1 MIPIQYLLVGF
12 EGGQISPKLR
22 NRVSALRTLRDAGAI
37 TVINLVAVN
46 KAADGTVTAGQYSDL
61 STEEREALGVVAGAL
76 VGYGA
81 AGIEGAK
88 AGASA
93 VADRQAAGTAGKRRK
108 EIAAAVVEAMPNG
121 SSAAL
126 LVIAHNWVDRFG
138 EGVAESGGT
147 ILATGFILPEDLVY
161 LGEVLG
167 ASAE

>member
-12 EGGQISPKLR
+12 QGGQISPKLK
-22 NRVSALRTLRDAGAI
+22 NRVLALKKLHEAGAI
-37 TVINLVAVN
+37 TVINLVAVH
-46 KAADGTVTAGQYSDL
+46 KAADGVVTAGQYSDL
-61 STEEREALGVVAGAL
+61 SNEERDALGVVAGAL

-81 AGIEGAK
+81 AGVEGAK

-93 VADRQAAGTAGKRRK
+93 VADREAAGTAGARRK
-108 EIAAAVVEAMPNG
+108 EIAAAVVEAMPNS

-138 EGVAESGGT
+138 EGVAESGGA

-161 LGEVLG
+161 LGEALG
-167 ASAE
+167 ASLE